1 MINGFS
7 LLDVRK
13 LYLDELYDYN
23 EHLFYNLE
31 QTGKI
36 KEGSYD
42 KLISKTKGV
51 KVEDTVNELRKQLKK
66 ALPINK

>member
-7 LLDVRK
+7 LLDIRK

-31 QTGKI
+31 QTGRI

-42 KLISKTKGV
+42 KIVKKNKSV
-51 KVEDTVNELRKQLKK
+51 KVEDTVNELRKQLSK